1 MTPGRR
7 GCLRSAMARSAI
19 AAVMLFPWAGYA
31 QINVVTANYGNERS
45 NANLQETLLTP
56 ANVAPANFGKLGSFP
71 VDGQVYGQPLYVAGV
86 PIPGHGT
93 HNVVYIATQHN
104 SVFAYDADAV
114 SSPNLLWHVNL
125 GPSVPSTL
133 FPHFHDVSPEIGIL
147 STGAIDLQ
155 AGALYIVSE
164 ALQGST
170 PLFQLHALDIA
181 TGRELMNG
189 PAIIGGQVPGSGAES
204 NNGTIA
210 FDPMW
215 HLQRPGLLLANGSV
229 YFSFGSHG
237 DQSPWHGWLFRYIA
251 SDLSQAPSVFNTT
264 TVGGGGAIWQSGRGL
279 AADST
284 GSLYVITG
292 NGDYD
297 GISNFSESVL
307 KLSGS
312 TLTLRDSYT
321 PANWQ
326 DMTEYDADLSA
337 GAALIPGTHLVVGG
351 DKDGLL
357 YLVNGDSMGGL
368 GGAAQS
374 FWAAETGG
382 IFNFALW
389 SRGSITYV
397 FIPELFGSLK
407 CYAIAGGKFN
417 TVPVSLST
425 GTSIE
430 TPFLGMSISANSSQ
444 DGTGIL
450 WVTTGNLG
458 ANGLPGT
465 LHAYDASN
473 VANELWNSDMT
484 QGPDTLG
491 MFAKFVNPTVANG
504 KVYVPTWS
512 NTVVVYGLLG
522 TRETPAAA
530 PAIASVQNAASY
542 AQGAVSAGSIV
553 TIFGQNLA
561 GSNPLTLELDSA
573 GNVATVLGNS
583 LVLFDGQPAPMIFA
597 GPSQVSAVVPL
608 GLSAA
613 TTLVQVEY
621 GGQVS
626 NALTLPV
633 APATPGIFTA
643 GGAGTGQAAAL
654 NSDYSVNSAGNPA
667 AAGSVMILYA
677 TGAGP
682 VTPQG
687 LDGTIVTADSLPQS
701 LLPLSVQVGG
711 QPATVLY
718 SGGAPGE
725 VQGVF
730 QINIQLPAGVT
741 GTNVPVLLTA
751 GGAASQPGVTVA
763 IR

>member
-1 MTPGRR
+1 MMPGRR
-7 GCLRSAMARSAI
+7 GCLRSAI
-19 AAVMLFPWAGYA
+19 TAVTLFPWTGYA
-31 QINVVTANYGNERS
+31 QVNVVTANYGNDRS

-56 ANVAPANFGKLGSFP
+56 ANVAPGNFGKLGSFP
-71 VDGQVYGQPLYVAGV
+71 VDGQVYGQPLYVSGV
-86 PIPGHGT
+86 SIPGNGK
-93 HNVVYIATQHN
+93 HNVLYVATQHN

-114 SSPNLLWHVNL
+114 SSPNLLWQVNL
-125 GPSVPSTL
+125 GPSVPNTL
-133 FPHFHDVSPEIGIL
+133 FPDFYDVAPEMGIL

-164 ALQGST
+164 TLHGST
-170 PLFQLHALDIA
+170 PLFQLHALDIT
-181 TGRELMNG
+181 TGKELMNG
-189 PAIIGGQVPGSGAES
+189 PATIAAQLPGTGAAS
-204 NNGTIA
+204 NNGTLA

-237 DQSPWHGWLFRYIA
+237 DQSPWHGWLFRYRA

-264 TVGGGGAIWQSGRGL
+264 PAGEGGAIWQSGRGL
-279 AADST
+279 AADET

-297 GISNFSESVL
+297 GVSNFSESVL
-307 KLSGS
+307 KLSGD
-312 TLTLRDSYT
+312 TLTLLDSYT

-337 GAALIPGTHLVVGG
+337 GAALIPGTHLVLGG
-351 DKDGLL
+351 DKNGLL
-357 YLVNGDSMGGL
+357 YLVNGDSMGGI

-374 FWAAETGG
+374 LWAAETGG

-389 SRGSITYV
+389 SQGNVTYV

-407 CYAIAGGKFN
+407 CYAISGGKFN
-417 TVPVSLST
+417 TLPVSLTT

-430 TPFLGMSISANSSQ
+430 TPFLGMSISANAAQ

-458 ANGLPGT
+458 ADGLPGT

-473 VANELWNSDMT
+473 LANELWNSDLA
-484 QGPDTLG
+484 QGPDSLG

-512 NTVVVYGLLG
+512 NTVVVYGLPG
-522 TRETPAAA
+522 TRETAAAA
-530 PAIASVQNAASY
+530 PAIAAVQNAASY
-542 AQGAVSAGSIV
+542 AQGAVSPGSMV

-561 GSNPLTLELDSA
+561 GTSPLSLELDSA
-573 GNVATVLGNS
+573 GNVATILGNS
-583 LVLFDGQPAPMIFA
+583 LVLFDGLPAPMIFA
-597 GPSQVSAVVPL
+597 GPSQVSAIVPM
-608 GLSAA
+608 GLSAS
-613 TTLVQVEY
+613 TTRVQVEY
-621 GGQVS
+621 GGQTS
-626 NALTLPV
+626 NTLTLPV
-633 APATPGIFTA
+633 AAATPGIFTA

-654 NSDYSVNSAGNPA
+654 NGDFSPNSAGNPA

-687 LDGTIVTADSLPQS
+687 LDGAIVTADNLPQPV
-701 LLPLSVQVGG
+701 LPLSVQVGG
-711 QPATVLY
+711 QPAAVLY

-725 VQGVF
+725 VQGMF

-741 GTNVPVLLTA
+741 GATVPVVLA
-751 GGAASQPGVTVA
+751 VGSASSQAGVTVA

>member
-1 MTPGRR
+1 MMPGRR
-7 GCLRSAMARSAI
+7 GCLRSAI
-19 AAVMLFPWAGYA
+19 TAVSLFPWAGYA
-31 QINVVTANYGNERS
+31 QVNVVTANYGNDRS
-45 NANLQETLLTP
+45 NANLQETMLAP
-56 ANVAPANFGKLGSFP
+56 ANVAPGNFGKLGSFP
-71 VDGQVYGQPLYVAGV
+71 VDGQVYGQPLYVSGV
-86 PIPGHGT
+86 SIPGNGK
-93 HNVVYIATQHN
+93 HNVLYVATQHN

-114 SSPNLLWHVNL
+114 SSTNLLWHVNL
-125 GPSVPSTL
+125 GPSVPNTL
-133 FPHFHDVSPEIGIL
+133 FDDFYDVAPEIGIL

-155 AGALYIVSE
+155 AGALYVVAE
-164 ALQGST
+164 TLQGST
-170 PLFQLHALDIA
+170 PLFQLHALDIV
-181 TGRELMNG
+181 TGKELMNG
-189 PAIIGGQVPGSGAES
+189 PATITAQLPGSGAAT
-204 NNGTIA
+204 NNGTLA

-237 DQSPWHGWLFRYIA
+237 DQSPWHGWLFRYTA

-264 TVGGGGAIWQSGRGL
+264 LSGEGGAIWQSGRGL
-279 AADST
+279 AADAT

-297 GISNFSESVL
+297 GVSNFSESVL
-307 KLSGS
+307 KLSGD
-312 TLTLRDSYT
+312 TLTPRDWYT

-351 DKDGLL
+351 DKNGLL

-389 SRGSITYV
+389 SRGNITYV

-407 CYAIAGGKFN
+407 CYAVTGGKFSIL
-417 TVPVSLST
+417 PVSLST

-430 TPFLGMSISANSSQ
+430 TPFLGMSISANAAQ

-473 VANELWNSDMT
+473 LANELWNSDMT
-484 QGPDTLG
+484 QGPDSLG
-491 MFAKFVNPTVANG
+491 MFAKFGNPTVANG

-512 NTVVVYGLLG
+512 NTVVAYGLLG
-522 TRETPAAA
+522 ARETAAAA
-530 PAIASVQNAASY
+530 PAIAAVQNAASF
-542 AQGAVSAGSIV
+542 AQGAVSPGSMV
-553 TIFGQNLA
+553 TVFGQNLA
-561 GSNPLTLELDSA
+561 GTSSLSLELDSA
-573 GNVATVLGNS
+573 GNVATILGNS
-583 LVLFDGQPAPMIFA
+583 LVLFDGLPAPLIFA
-597 GPSQVSAVVPL
+597 GPNQVSAIVPM
-608 GLSAA
+608 GLSAS
-613 TTLVQVEY
+613 TTQVQVEY
-621 GGQVS
+621 AGQIS
-626 NALTLPV
+626 NTLTLPV

-654 NSDYSVNSAGNPA
+654 NVDYSLNSASNPA

-682 VTPQG
+682 LTPQG
-687 LDGTIVTADSLPQS
+687 LDGTIVTADNLPQPV
-701 LLPLSVQVGG
+701 LPLSVQVGG
-711 QPATVLY
+711 QPAAVLY

-730 QINIQLPAGVT
+730 QINIQLPPGVT
-741 GTNVPVLLTA
+741 GAKVPVVLTV
-751 GGAASQPGVTVA
+751 GSAASQPGVTLA